1 MTLYLRVLHVY
12 VALGSPPRLVL
23 RVLDA
28 DERVVQLTLI
38 GRSLDVRP
46 ALEPRQ
52 VERVPLGGT
61 ILREVLEGLRQVL
74 VRVELRLRTAGEAVE
89 GLQGVRPAGRE
100 LELGRLRLDGGEVA
114 LGRLLGR
121 TERLE
126 RALLRE
132 EVGVVLGL
140 RLLVRQEPW
149 VPRVVEELLPCNKK
163 NLLVSLIGL
172 QESYEY
178 KKLDSKN
185 QKLIT

>member
-1 MTLYLRVLHVY
+1 MTQLLYRDLRVLHVY
-12 VALGSPPRLVL
+12 IALGSPPCLVL

-89 GLQGVRPAGRE
+89 GLQGVGPAGRE
-100 LELGRLRLDGGEVA
+100 LELGRLRLDGCEVA

-132 EVGVVLGL
+132 EVGVVLWL

-163 NLLVSLIGL
+163 TFLLVWFDC
-172 QESYEY
+172 
-178 KKLDSKN
+178 KKVTSIN
-185 QKLIT
+185 

>member
-1 MTLYLRVLHVY
+1 MTQLLYRDLRVLHVY

-61 ILREVLEGLRQVL
+61 ILREVLEGLRKVL

-89 GLQGVRPAGRE
+89 GLQGVGPAGRE

-114 LGRLLGR
+114 LGRLL
-121 TERLE
+121 
-126 RALLRE
+126 RE

-149 VPRVVEELLPCNKK
+149 VSRVVEELLPCNKK
-163 NLLVSLIGL
+163 TFLLVRF
-172 QESYEY
+172 
-178 KKLDSKN
+178 DSKKVTSIN
-185 QKLIT
+185 